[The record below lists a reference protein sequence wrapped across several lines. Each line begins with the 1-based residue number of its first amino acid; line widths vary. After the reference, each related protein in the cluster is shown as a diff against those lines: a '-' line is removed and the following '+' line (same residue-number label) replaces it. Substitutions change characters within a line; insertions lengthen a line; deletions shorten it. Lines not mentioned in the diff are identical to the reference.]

1 MQKVVK
7 RGAGWQIG
15 WKPHS
20 TQFKGLVG
28 SDDWAVELT
37 ELELEHFCHL
47 LTQLVE
53 TIRVLTSE
61 LMDEEKITCEAE
73 TDLVWM
79 EVEGYAH
86 LYSMRFILTNGRS
99 VQGYLSAHAVQ
110 ELVEAV
116 ATLKVF

>member
-1 MQKVVK
+1 MEKVVK
-7 RGAGWQIG
+7 RGTGWQIG
-15 WKPHS
+15 WKPDS

-28 SDDWAVELT
+28 SDDWSVELT

-53 TIRVLTSE
+53 TIRTLTSE

-86 LYSMRFILTNGRS
+86 LYNMRFILTNGRS
-99 VQGYLSAHAVQ
+99 VQGYLGAHAVQ
-110 ELVEAV
+110 ELVKAV